1 MKAQKVISVAL
12 MVTFLI
18 NLFAV
23 NLIFGEATKNLTRMT
38 IAVVDFSNTKKDS
51 ELEYLVK
58 GIPESII
65 TYLGK
70 RGEVHIVERS
80 RLESALDEMKLGMSG
95 IVDEQ
100 TAVEVGKAVG
110 ADAVMVGSFLQIG
123 DRIRINARLLDVGTG
138 KIIAAEHILGGVDE
152 IFELMDRTSEAM
164 WVRLVDEPIEL
175 QPIPIT
181 PKATKRPKV
190 REKPSAKPLYKR
202 WWFWGI
208 LAGAAGGAAYV
219 AASQE
224 DEEETKGT
232 LMITVQLP

>member
-1 MKAQKVISVAL
+1 MKAQKVISVVL
-12 MVTFLI
+12 LVSFLI
-18 NLFAV
+18 NLCGV
-23 NLIFGEATKNLTRMT
+23 PLVLGKEKKGLTV
-38 IAVVDFSNTKKDS
+38 AVVDFANTKKDP
-51 ELEYLVK
+51 ELDYLVK
-58 GIPESII
+58 GIPESLI

-70 RGEVHIVERS
+70 RGEVRIVERS
-80 RLESALDEMKLGMSG
+80 RLEAALEEMKLGMSG

-110 ADAVMVGSFLQIG
+110 ATAVMVGSFLQIG
-123 DRIRINARLLDVGTG
+123 DRIRINTRLIDVGTS
-138 KIIAAEHILGGVDE
+138 KIMAAEQTLGRVNE
-152 IFELMDRTSEAM
+152 IFELMDQTAEGM
-164 WVRLVDEPIEL
+164 WAKLVDHPVDI
-175 QPIPIT
+175 QPVAI
-181 PKATKRPKV
+181 ATKKPQV
-190 REKPSAKPLYKR
+190 RKKAGTALYKR